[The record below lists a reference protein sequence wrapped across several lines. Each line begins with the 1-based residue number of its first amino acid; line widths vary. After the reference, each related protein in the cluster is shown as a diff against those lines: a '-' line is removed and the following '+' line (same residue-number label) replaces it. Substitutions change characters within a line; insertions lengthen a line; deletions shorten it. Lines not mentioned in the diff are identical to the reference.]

1 MSPYDHYK
9 PGPATGAHID
19 KNGEEWTL
27 VLVRELR
34 HSPDKVWL
42 ALTDPAQLAE
52 WAPFN
57 ASRSMASVGTV
68 SLTTVNAPVEQV
80 SQTEITRAVEP
91 KLLEYKWG
99 DGQMRWE
106 LEAKGQGTRLTLWH
120 GIARPYIAMGAAGW
134 HICLD
139 VLDRHIAGQPLGRIV
154 GMGVMQFEGWQRLK
168 AEYEQQF
175 GVKTPDWSNAKPE

>member
-1 MSPYDHYK
+1 MSPYDHYR
-9 PGPATGAHID
+9 PGTAAGAHIH
-19 KNGEEWTL
+19 KEGEQWTL

-42 ALTDPAQLAE
+42 ALTDPAQLAQ

-57 ASRSMASVGTV
+57 ASRSMGKVGTV

-80 SQTEITRAVEP
+80 SQTEITRAIEP
-91 KLLEYKWG
+91 ELLEYKWG

-106 LEAKGQGTRLTLWH
+106 LEPNGSGTKLTLWH
-120 GIARPYIAMGAAGW
+120 GIQRPYIAMGAAGW

-139 VLDRHIAGQPLGRIV
+139 VLDGLIAGQPLGRIV

-175 GVKTPDWSNAKPE
+175 GVKTPDWSQAKPE